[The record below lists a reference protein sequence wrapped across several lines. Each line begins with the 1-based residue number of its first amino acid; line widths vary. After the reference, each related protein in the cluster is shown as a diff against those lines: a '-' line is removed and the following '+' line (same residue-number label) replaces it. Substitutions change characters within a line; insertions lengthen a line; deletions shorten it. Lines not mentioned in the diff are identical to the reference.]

1 MIERLPSELKLT
13 VGLARWLRID
23 FKKKNKIGD
32 GKMDKLAAK
41 IYLTGKIL
49 ELGKTLIYKTE
60 IVAKGK
66 AGAEKFKQVY
76 EGFWDKLEDL
86 LEKEKLI
93 DRKWIPDFAEEIGE
107 EVLSE
112 VLKEARKTFDLKVI
126 LQQIFDEEKA
136 GNKNIL

>member
-1 MIERLPSELKLT
+1 MASSLKLI
-13 VGLARWLRID
+13 VGLVSHVRNDI
-23 FKKKNKIGD
+23 NKIKEKGEK
-32 GKMDKLAAK
+32 KMDKLAAK

-66 AGAEKFKQVY
+66 AGAEKFNQVY
-76 EGFWDKLEDL
+76 EGFWNKLEEL
-86 LEKEKLI
+86 LEKEKSI
-93 DRKWIPDFAEEIGE
+93 DRKFIPNFAEEIGE
-107 EVLSE
+107 EVLTE

-126 LQQIFDEEKA
+126 LQQIFDVEKS